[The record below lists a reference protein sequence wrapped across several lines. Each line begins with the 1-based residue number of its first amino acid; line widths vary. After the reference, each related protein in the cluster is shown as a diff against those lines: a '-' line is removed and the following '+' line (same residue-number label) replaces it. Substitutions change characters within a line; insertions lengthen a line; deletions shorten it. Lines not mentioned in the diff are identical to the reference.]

1 MEQETVTTISING
14 DMSMGGVREQF
25 SLLSSHLETL
35 PGNDTESARCTLDL
49 SGVQALDA
57 CGCQLL
63 AAFYHSLSERGA
75 TICSLIV
82 NDDYRDKIRTLGFDT
97 ELYAGN
103 CA

>member
-1 MEQETVTTISING
+1 MERDTVTTISING

-25 SLLSSHLETL
+25 SLLTRHLETL
-35 PGNDTESARCTLDL
+35 PGTDTEYPCCTLDL

-63 AAFYHSLSERGA
+63 VAFYHSLARRGA

-82 NDDYRDKIRTLGFDT
+82 NDNFRDTIRTLGFDT
-97 ELYAGN
+97 ELHVGT